1 MTRRSEYIDPVKAR
15 EAEAHCK
22 RALGLVREA
31 RDLLK
36 RANARRACMRVA
48 GVVHSVEGA
57 ARHAEM
63 WARDAERRRAQYEVE
78 LGDFVDLID
87 AKCEQERNAT
97 KGGGE

>member
-1 MTRRSEYIDPVKAR
+1 MRRRSEYVDPVKAR

-48 GVVHSVEGA
+48 GVMHSVEGA
-57 ARHAEM
+57 ARHAEL
-63 WARDAERRRAQYEVE
+63 WAGVAERRQAQA
-78 LGDFVDLID
+78 LGDLLTV
-87 AKCEQERNAT
+87 QSRNAT
-97 KGGGE
+97 KGGGK